1 MVKIVDYSYNK
12 CKYMV
17 IRGEAMN
24 DRKLMGDLGEEFAA
38 AMLYSEGFTILERK
52 FRCRLGEVDIICRRG
67 NELDFV
73 EVKARSSLDM
83 GRPAEAVNQRKRM
96 RIRGAARYYV
106 MCRGMEELDIRFRV
120 FELLVNQIEDAF

>member
-1 MVKIVDYSYNK
+1 MK
-12 CKYMV
+12 
-17 IRGEAMN
+17 

-38 AMLYSEGFTILERK
+38 AMLYSEGYTILERK

-67 NELDFV
+67 RELDFV

-83 GRPAEAVNQRKRM
+83 GRPAEAVTQRKQM

-106 MCRGMEELDIRFRV
+106 MCHEMEDMDIRFQV
-120 FELLVNQIEDAF
+120 FEILLNQIENAF